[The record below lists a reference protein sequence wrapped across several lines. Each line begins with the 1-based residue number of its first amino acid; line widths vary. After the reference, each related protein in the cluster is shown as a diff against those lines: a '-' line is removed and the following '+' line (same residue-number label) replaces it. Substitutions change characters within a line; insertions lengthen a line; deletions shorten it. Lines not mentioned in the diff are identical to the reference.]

1 MVGAH
6 EFELLANADHYMAG
20 QAFFH
25 EWRGSRH
32 MLHLRPV
39 HCGVFHD
46 QAELYNF
53 TAGIGMFELTCM
65 CANGFFDY

>member
-1 MVGAH
+1 MAGAF
-6 EFELLANADHYMAG
+6 EFELLVTAKYDTAG
-20 QAFFH
+20 QGLHH

-53 TAGIGMFELTCM
+53 TAGIGMFELTCL